1 AFWKPGDSDRAWK
14 QLLSQQTIEKSKS
27 GFFRFDVKLPG
38 AEPHLDDLSKMEEI
52 EGAAQE
58 TMLQSPELNDLVF
71 RIRAELFVFTLD
83 GDAIPHRADNHY
95 ECTGSISCRL
105 RANTAAFDALMTQ
118 LNEEA
123 AFLQINNVTLPGNF
137 WNGSCSDAN
146 GNFCSGGGC
155 HISGLPF
162 TIQKLAEN
170 QKLDARFGTIDHR
183 RRVTEDSNEGRR
195 KRRRIKKS
203 RRKSE
208 RHEPALTTKQTSR
221 PKIHDKHTMDE
232 IRVQND
238 LIHNRPCT
246 RSKKPVVKT
255 VRFQLPADYRAKVR
269 RRYEKD

>member
-1 AFWKPGDSDRAWK
+1 
-14 QLLSQQTIEKSKS
+14 
-27 GFFRFDVKLPG
+27 
-38 AEPHLDDLSKMEEI
+38 MEEI
-52 EGAAQE
+52 EEAAQE
-58 TMLQSPELNDLVF
+58 TMLQSPELNDLVS

-83 GDAIPHRADNHY
+83 GDAIPYRADNQY

-118 LNEEA
+118 LNGEA
-123 AFLQINNVTLPGNF
+123 AFLQINNVTLPGDF

-146 GNFCSGGGC
+146 GNFCTHVKIRVSRLDEPFQLCLHEGSGGGC
-155 HISGLPF
+155 HISGSPF
-162 TIQKLAEN
+162 TIQKLAED
-170 QKLDARFGTIDHR
+170 QKLGARFGTIDHR
-183 RRVTEDSNEGRR
+183 RSVTEDSNEGRR
-195 KRRRIKKS
+195 KRQRIKKS

-221 PKIHDKHTMDE
+221 PRIHDKHTMDE

-238 LIHNRPCT
+238 LIHKRPCT